1 MLSKNICNS
10 SAITFDLANMEVS
23 NIPFIVHDSDLLD
36 PIEKPALTEIIREYD
51 AVGKRGQQTFVS
63 FRSLDFYAEEA
74 QPLIKKRKVI
84 ELSGNGNQLF
94 GRGWNK
100 EPLKEEENK
109 NE

>member
-1 MLSKNICNS
+1 M
-10 SAITFDLANMEVS
+10 
-23 NIPFIVHDSDLLD
+23 
-36 PIEKPALTEIIREYD
+36 
-51 AVGKRGQQTFVS
+51 S